1 MLEGSHPPMPSPT
14 ILTARVLLRA
24 LDDASV
30 PATRARGVAR
40 LRSFEGLRPE
50 VAAVDREAVRDW
62 VHKRLKTALALSR
75 RPEARVRHAALWA
88 LGESGDPRAVEGLV
102 SALQRPQ
109 DEFDHDH
116 VFMAVSRLGPTA
128 LPPLRA
134 MASMGWVD
142 AVSCLGHVRG
152 DAVGALDAL
161 RAAYDAGVRSG
172 EIYTA
177 LFNLHDPRGLDLAL
191 RGVAAEE
198 PALRL
203 NAVGAMHECVSLA
216 AGQGRL
222 ADIAVDAV
230 ARALRPVVNDP
241 RVWTEGDPG
250 ASTWVWCLE
259 TLAMLSIPDGRT
271 MALRAL
277 SGASDRARRL
287 HALLALS
294 KYPADDEVL
303 NALTPLIDAKEPE
316 LRGAAAL
323 ALYLQGPPATRDR
336 CAGVLLQ
343 RVLRPGLRDDDREL
357 IVAALRDDDAQ
368 VEAWIRAGE
377 QTADARV
384 RGRVAEA
391 LRSRV
396 CARDDREAEL
406 DALAARCGPSLA
418 AALRR
423 RMRQIR

>member
-1 MLEGSHPPMPSPT
+1 MPAPT
-14 ILTARVLLRA
+14 ILTAPVLLRA
-24 LDDASV
+24 LEDAAA

-50 VAAVDREAVRDW
+50 VAAVDREAIRDW
-62 VHKRLKTALALSR
+62 VRKRIKTALALSR
-75 RPEARVRHAALWA
+75 RPEARVRHAALWT

-116 VFMAVSRLGPTA
+116 VFMAISRLGPAA

-134 MASMGWVD
+134 MASMGWVE

-152 DAVGALDAL
+152 DVPGALDAL

-191 RGVAAEE
+191 RGVAVED

-203 NAVGAMHECVSLA
+203 DAVGAMHECVSLA
-216 AGQGRL
+216 AEQGRL

-230 ARALRPVVNDP
+230 ARALRPVANDP
-241 RVWTEGDPG
+241 RVWTGGDPG

-277 SGASDRARRL
+277 SGVGDRARRL
-287 HALLALS
+287 HALLALAR
-294 KYPADDEVL
+294 YPVDDEVL
-303 NALTPLIDAKEPE
+303 TVVAPLLDAKEPE
-316 LRGAAAL
+316 LRGGAAL

-343 RVLRPGLRDDDREL
+343 RVLRPGLRDGEGES
-357 IVAALRDDDAQ
+357 IVVALRDD
-368 VEAWIRAGE
+368 EARVDDWIRAGE
-377 QTADARV
+377 LTADARV

-396 CARDDREAEL
+396 CARVDQEAEL
-406 DALAARCGPSLA
+406 DALAARCGPRLG

-423 RMRQIR
+423 RMRELR